1 MNLDFLEWIEH
12 AGFMLRIGS
21 SVAYIDPFR
30 LNGKK
35 ERADVV
41 FITHPHFDHL
51 SVKDIDKVA
60 GPSTLFV
67 APKGSEEQLAGRD
80 FRIVEP
86 GKKYEVGGIAF
97 ETVAAYNNKPER
109 LKFHPKANGWVG
121 YVIDAGGKRVYH
133 AGDTDLT
140 DEMRKVSADMA
151 LIPMGGTY
159 TMGIDE
165 AAEAA
170 NAIRAGKVAPMHYK
184 AHFGRD
190 GYKRAEEEFM
200 KKARNGI
207 ILNQVQ
213 EPYFSE

>member
-67 APKGSEEQLAGRD
+67 APKGSEEQLAEG
-80 FRIVEP
+80 
-86 GKKYEVGGIAF
+86 
-97 ETVAAYNNKPER
+97 TVASSSPGR
-109 LKFHPKANGWVG
+109 S
-121 YVIDAGGKRVYH
+121 
-133 AGDTDLT
+133 
-140 DEMRKVSADMA
+140 MR
-151 LIPMGGTY
+151 
-159 TMGIDE
+159 
-165 AAEAA
+165 
-170 NAIRAGKVAPMHYK
+170 
-184 AHFGRD
+184 
-190 GYKRAEEEFM
+190 
-200 KKARNGI
+200 
-207 ILNQVQ
+207 
-213 EPYFSE
+213 